1 MTREEY
7 REKRIEQKAY
17 LNGYWEDK
25 TYHMG
30 RLDGM
35 LIPSYMYKN
44 RNEPEI
50 VIGCHE
56 MYEQKT
62 TRRSM
67 NIFDK
72 SEKRIELLKHN

>member
-1 MTREEY
+1 MAQITIPKTRILINERPDDMTREEY

-17 LNGYWEDK
+17 LNGYWEGK
-25 TYHMG
+25 TYYMG

-50 VIGCHE
+50 VIG
-56 MYEQKT
+56 
-62 TRRSM
+62 
-67 NIFDK
+67 
-72 SEKRIELLKHN
+72 

>member
-17 LNGYWEDK
+17 LNGYWEGK

-30 RLDGM
+30 RLDGI

-44 RNEPEI
+44 KNEPEI
-50 VIGCHE
+50 VIG
-56 MYEQKT
+56 
-62 TRRSM
+62 
-67 NIFDK
+67 
-72 SEKRIELLKHN
+72 